1 MTRAIFSFVLVLLLN
16 AVQLHA
22 EGSVDFIN
30 YPGHRLFLRA
40 DKNQQIKAY
49 AEAGEFLNFGAS
61 HIGINGGTITVYRP
75 DGSLYQVYD
84 GSNGDE
90 AIIYDST
97 QELNGPIG
105 TAANGY
111 APGIIPVTSATQG
124 IWSFVLKFAEPSN
137 GAAYQ
142 NLLNNAPWTRALN
155 QPTNRRVIL
164 SWDVTVSKNNPSP
177 NGGVNQSGR
186 VFTNEYN
193 SMISQNGT
201 TTSPR
206 FYVLTSDGLQY
217 SMDFT
222 ETDPFGFPIS
232 SSSLGL
238 LNADQSATYKSWP
251 EDALT
256 RSDDPTTWTE
266 GNIYQYDPQAEDRGD
281 LINNKIF
288 FNIPDPTMPLQAVT
302 TDIFHS
308 NTHTTWLYREPT
320 PFTTIFNSF
329 SAVGVDEVGADCFVG
344 DMQVGQGANFI
355 FDTNSP
361 GRIQLKLDIN
371 NDGDV
376 DDDVDVVLTGLVDTG
391 IDSIFWD
398 GNDGLGN
405 PIPTQ
410 DGFSFNYAYELRGGE
425 NHILLSDV
433 ENNTGGI
440 SFELLSNIGAFA
452 TDNFYYDHTEVDGP
466 ISGNSTTGTAW
477 PTNIPFTY
485 DALFGN
491 KKMLDYWAYVVYED
505 TNAGVITVDITEDCT
520 PVVQPDSDGDGID
533 DTVDLDDD
541 NDGIADLMEHCLG
554 QGFACLP
561 NGLDPSGDND
571 GDGIANY
578 QDADDVAVNNT
589 CQDVNTDG
597 ICDDL
602 AAIYDTDADGVPD
615 HLDLDS
621 DNDGI
626 SDLYEAN
633 HNQLDVDNDGVLDGE
648 NAAFGA
654 NGFFNILASD
664 SDAFDAVSV
673 YQPLDQDGDG
683 IMDADDLDSD
693 NDGINDVEEA
703 GHADLDDDGL
713 IDNSPVNVNTYGI
726 AISLNSSLP
735 IPLDTDDDNL
745 PDFHDLDSDN
755 DGINDVVEGGNSD
768 DDNDGIIGTGTPIVN
783 NKGQANGATSNP
795 SDTDEDTVSDYRDL
809 DSDNDGINDV
819 IEGGNPDEDND
830 GIIGTGIPI
839 VNEDGQANGATS
851 NPDDT
856 DNDNIPDYHD
866 LDSDNDGINDVI
878 EGGNT
883 DEDNDGIIGTDNP
896 IINDNGQANG
906 ATSNPDDTD
915 GDNIPDYH
923 DLDSD
928 NDGINDVVEGGN
940 PDEDNDG
947 IVGTGTPIVNHNGQ
961 ANEAT
966 SNPDDTDGD
975 NIPDY
980 HDLDSDNDGI
990 NDVTEGGNPDDD
1002 NDGIIGTGTPI
1013 VNNDG
1018 QANGATSNPN
1028 DQDGDNIPDYHDLD
1042 SDNDGI
1048 NDVVEGGNTDEDND
1062 GIIGNGTPVVNVNGQ
1077 ANDATSNPQD
1087 TDSDN
1092 IPDYHDLDS
1101 DNDGI
1106 NDVVEG
1112 GNPDGDNDGIIG
1124 SGTLLVNV
1132 NGQANGTTSN
1142 PDDTDGDNIPD
1153 YHDLDSDNDG
1163 INDVVEGG
1171 NPDEDNDGIIGNGTP
1186 IVNEDGQA
1194 NGATS
1199 NPQDTDSDNIPDY
1212 HDLDSDNDG
1221 INDVIEGGNSDEDN
1235 DGIVGTGTPIVN
1247 DDGQANGATSNP
1259 QDTDG
1264 DTIPDYHDL
1273 DSDNDGINDVVEG
1286 GNPDG
1291 DNDGI
1296 IGSGNPTVNQD
1307 GQANGATSN
1316 PDDTDGD
1323 NVPDYHDLDSD
1334 NDGIND
1340 VVEGGNPD
1348 EDNDGII
1355 GTGTPIVNEDGQAN
1369 GATSNPDDTD
1379 GDNIPDYHDLDSD
1392 NDGINDVVEGGNED
1406 TDNDGIIGTGTPIV
1420 NEDGQANGATSNP
1433 NDQDGDNIPDYHDL
1447 DSDNDGINDVEEG
1460 GNEDPDNDGVVGI
1473 GIPDV
1478 NDMGQPDGSTSNP
1491 TDTNMNGIPD
1501 YHDLDSDSD
1510 DILDVVEG
1518 GNDDPDGDG
1527 IVGTGTPI
1535 VNDMGQT
1542 NGSTSTPP
1550 DSDLDGTPDYQEPAC
1565 NGADISILTSNGGGD
1580 YCEGDVVNLTA
1591 TTNITTGVLNYVWTR
1606 NNVSV
1611 SSGQA
1616 TNDTDLTLAISP
1628 VNANAS
1634 GSYIL
1639 TATTEEGCVA
1649 TSEII
1654 IVNVTTTPTQPAVA
1668 VNDDA
1673 LCAGEELTILTAEYI
1688 GQNVVYQWFM
1698 TGTNGQQTIDST
1710 SIPTLVIENVTTDNA
1725 GEYFVI
1731 VSDGNCAS
1739 TPSPSVSVSVTDAI
1753 TDITAT
1759 NNSSAGNDICTDSE
1773 LVLSIPAFDNATVEW
1788 FGPNGS
1794 VGTDFEVTLTGLTA
1808 DDAGEYYAVVT
1819 FDVCGVVNSTPT
1831 TVFISDNNITPV
1843 LAADNNEICANESVE
1858 LSVVNDLNIEAGD
1871 IVIYSWYNELNE
1883 LIETTTE
1890 NSILLENL
1898 TESGEFYGSVSVN
1911 GCATTPSAPVAVNVT
1926 QVITDITATNNSSAD
1941 NAICIGGEL
1950 VLSIPSS
1957 DNATVEWFSPNG
1969 LVGTGF
1975 EVILSDAIAGE
1986 YYAVITLPGCG
1997 AINST
2002 PTTVFIS
2009 DNDITPILAAD
2020 NNEICSNES
2029 VELSV
2034 VNDLNIEAGDVV
2046 IYTWYN
2052 ELDELIGTTTEN
2064 SLLLEDLTE
2073 SEEFYVSVSING
2085 CSAAPSASVSINVT
2099 ETVTDITATNNSSAD
2114 NAICTGGELVLSIP
2128 TFENTTVEW
2137 FGPNGSIGTD
2147 FEVTLTDVTAE
2158 DAGEYYAVV
2167 TFEVCGAITSAPTT
2181 VFISDNNVTPIL
2193 AADNDEICANESAEL
2208 SIVNDLNTD
2217 AGDVVIYSWYNEL
2230 DELIETTTEH
2240 SILLENLTESE
2251 EFYVSVSINGCS
2263 VNSENYFINVNILPN
2278 ETANIPLDELYLC
2291 AGETPALQAIA
2302 SVESTGFW
2310 TSIGTAVVLNPA
2322 DNVTTATLLEDGANL
2337 FVWTLQDEICGA
2349 FSSDTL
2355 TIYVEAN
2362 AQVFD
2367 DLYTT
2372 EQNETTFGDV
2382 SSNDNFV
2389 GGDNYEFAVLNA
2401 PAEGTLTFNSNG
2413 TFEYT
2418 PSENFV
2424 GVAQFDY
2431 TLCNLNCP
2439 DDCLTANVTINYQ
2452 NTDFTDDCFV
2462 PNGIT
2467 PNGDGANDALEIPCL
2482 NNDAHPNNHIM
2493 IFNRWGDK
2501 VYEENSYANDWFG
2514 TYKDNQLPAGTYFYI
2529 LMIEPGTEPIQ
2540 DFFSIIY

>member
-485 DALFGN
+485 GALFGN

-520 PVVQPDSDGDGID
+520 PIIQPDTDGDGID

-1048 NDVVEGGNTDEDND
+1048 NDV
-1062 GIIGNGTPVVNVNGQ
+1062 
-1077 ANDATSNPQD
+1077 
-1087 TDSDN
+1087 
-1092 IPDYHDLDS
+1092 
-1101 DNDGI
+1101 
-1106 NDVVEG
+1106 
-1112 GNPDGDNDGIIG
+1112 
-1124 SGTLLVNV
+1124 
-1132 NGQANGTTSN
+1132 
-1142 PDDTDGDNIPD
+1142 
-1153 YHDLDSDNDG
+1153 
-1163 INDVVEGG
+1163 
-1171 NPDEDNDGIIGNGTP
+1171 
-1186 IVNEDGQA
+1186 
-1194 NGATS
+1194 
-1199 NPQDTDSDNIPDY
+1199 
-1212 HDLDSDNDG
+1212 
-1221 INDVIEGGNSDEDN
+1221 
-1235 DGIVGTGTPIVN
+1235 
-1247 DDGQANGATSNP
+1247 
-1259 QDTDG
+1259 
-1264 DTIPDYHDL
+1264 
-1273 DSDNDGINDVVEG
+1273 
-1286 GNPDG
+1286 
-1291 DNDGI
+1291 
-1296 IGSGNPTVNQD
+1296 
-1307 GQANGATSN
+1307 
-1316 PDDTDGD
+1316 
-1323 NVPDYHDLDSD
+1323 
-1334 NDGIND
+1334 
-1340 VVEGGNPD
+1340 
-1348 EDNDGII
+1348 
-1355 GTGTPIVNEDGQAN
+1355 
-1369 GATSNPDDTD
+1369 
-1379 GDNIPDYHDLDSD
+1379 
-1392 NDGINDVVEGGNED
+1392 
-1406 TDNDGIIGTGTPIV
+1406 
-1420 NEDGQANGATSNP
+1420 
-1433 NDQDGDNIPDYHDL
+1433 
-1447 DSDNDGINDVEEG
+1447 EEG

-1698 TGTNGQQTIDST
+1698 TGTNGQQTIGST

-1819 FDVCGVVNSTPT
+1819 FEVCGVVNSTPT

-2158 DAGEYYAVV
+2158 DVGEYYAVV

-2230 DELIETTTEH
+2230 DELIETTTEN
-2240 SILLENLTESE
+2240 SILLENLTESG